1 VADVFWHRRSC
12 SLNHPRPSYKTG
24 ASLSSIH
31 HPQEALIYFSLV
43 LRSQL
48 HEVTF
53 VDSACRLHFLATESI
68 EFSCLWP
75 WQRPMRPLYED

>member
-1 VADVFWHRRSC
+1 MADVFWHRRSC

-43 LRSQL
+43 LRTQL

-53 VDSACRLHFLATESI
+53 VD
-68 EFSCLWP
+68 FSSSVAFSSD
-75 WQRPMRPLYED
+75 RIN